1 MARPDQTRGVPPPDL
16 TPRRRE
22 VAVSISGGTDYTEGS
37 VIEYASFGLLRRVK
51 VESVEPDIHKG
62 RAGFDGT
69 IVSSDEPGDYEFLV
83 ANGSHVWGYDMQVM
97 RVVTP

>member
-1 MARPDQTRGVPPPDL
+1 MARPDQTRGVLPPDL

-37 VIEYASFGLLRRVK
+37 VIEYVALGPLRRVK

-69 IVSSDEPGDYEFLV
+69 IVSSDEPGDFEFLV
-83 ANGSHVWGYDMQVM
+83 ANGSHVWGYDSQITGVIS
-97 RVVTP
+97 R

>member
-37 VIEYASFGLLRRVK
+37 VIEYVALGPLRRVK

-69 IVSSDEPGDYEFLV
+69 IVSSDDPGDYEFLV
-83 ANGSHVWGYDMQVM
+83 ANVSHVCGYDMQVM